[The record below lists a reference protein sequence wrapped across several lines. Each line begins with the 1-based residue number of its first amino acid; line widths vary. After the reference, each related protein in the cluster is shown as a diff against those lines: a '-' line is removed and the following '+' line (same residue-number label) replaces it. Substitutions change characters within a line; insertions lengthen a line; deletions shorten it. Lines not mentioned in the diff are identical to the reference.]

1 MKRIM
6 IVALSAFLVIGCAKE
21 KIETVNCEVTE
32 LQSGQDIEYIFP
44 KTIGSYWVYNW
55 YQIDS
60 LGVET
65 QMSHID
71 STIITGDSIING
83 HLFTIYE
90 ESFFGNFTTKFKR
103 DSSGYIINQFG
114 DVEYSYLDFDNP
126 LSINY
131 TNPDY
136 NLVSKMVDRLDTPI
150 EVPAG
155 VFQTI
160 EAQLQI
166 TNVDGSTIST
176 CAGDTLIL
184 PTNYATTVGKVKKVI
199 TYISSIPYCQYQE
212 QRLVTYHIP

>member
-1 MKRIM
+1 M
-6 IVALSAFLVIGCAKE
+6 IVALSTFLVIGCAKE
-21 KIETVNCEVTE
+21 KIETANCEVTE

-114 DVEYSYLDFDNP
+114 EIEYSYLDFDNT
-126 LSINY
+126 LSSSTY
-131 TNPDY
+131 APYY
-136 NLVSKMVDRLDTPI
+136 NLISKMVDKLDTPI
-150 EVPAG
+150 EVPGG

-160 EAQLQI
+160 ELQTHI
-166 TNVDGSTIST
+166 TNINGSAISS
-176 CAGDTLIL
+176 CAGDTITM

-199 TYISSIPYCQYQE
+199 SYISSIPNCQYQE